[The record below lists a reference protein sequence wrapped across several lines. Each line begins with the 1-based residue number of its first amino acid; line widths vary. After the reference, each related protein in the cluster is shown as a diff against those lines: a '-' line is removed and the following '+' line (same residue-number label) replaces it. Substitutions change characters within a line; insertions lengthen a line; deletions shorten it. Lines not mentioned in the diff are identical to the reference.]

1 MRKKK
6 HIIGFTVVGMMV
18 MLVFASC
25 SLVDNDDG
33 KGKKRFVISALFDG
47 DGNNPN
53 CFNIKWKMG
62 DEFMVAPTN
71 DEGPAALFSLM
82 TGTGR
87 KKAFFYTSN
96 FEYEPNYTAA
106 YPYAEASIK
115 GRSVEFAI
123 PAEQHLGTV
132 AGNIANGANPMA
144 TVATSINF
152 RFKHV
157 YGSLGIPLFGGGY
170 DIVHVSG
177 IRLTA
182 LDTCEALWGTCTAT
196 IEGEDADAIV
206 TSTTVN
212 EAPTRNVLTLTC
224 DLDLS
229 PLSEVPT
236 WFYIMLP
243 PGTLASGFKIEVLDD
258 DKVLFEKSTESDLA
272 MAERA
277 VMKRISTPISI
288 ENTPAIT
295 DTLQHQIFK

>member
-1 MRKKK
+1 
-6 HIIGFTVVGMMV
+6 
-18 MLVFASC
+18 MLVLVLCSC
-25 SLVDNDDG
+25 VHDG
-33 KGKKRFVISALFDG
+33 KGKKRFVISAILEG
-47 DGNNPN
+47 GGNKSQFGPN
-53 CFNIKWKMG
+53 GEVRWSLG
-62 DEFMVAPTN
+62 DEFRVAPTN
-71 DEGPAALFSLM
+71 EEGPSAHFGLM
-82 TGTGR
+82 TGSGR
-87 KKAFFYTSN
+87 DRAFFYTSN

-115 GRSVEFAI
+115 GRTVVFAI
-123 PAEQHLGTV
+123 PNEQHLGTV
-132 AGNIANGANPMA
+132 AGNIARESNPMV
-144 TVATSINF
+144 TVATSIDF
-152 RFKHV
+152 KFKHV
-157 YGSLGIPLFGGGY
+157 FGGLGIPFFGSEG
-170 DIVHVSG
+170 DVHVSG

-229 PLSEVPT
+229 PMSEVPT

-277 VMKRISTPISI
+277 VMKRISTPISV
-288 ENTPAIT
+288 ENMR
-295 DTLQHQIFK
+295 